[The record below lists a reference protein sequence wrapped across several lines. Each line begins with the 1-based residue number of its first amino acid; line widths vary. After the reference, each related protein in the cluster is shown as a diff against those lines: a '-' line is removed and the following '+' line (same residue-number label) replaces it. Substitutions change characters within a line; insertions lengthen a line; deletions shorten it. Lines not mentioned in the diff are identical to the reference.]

1 MRSYCIP
8 AVSVT
13 PGKKHSQRMLWRAP
27 FPWNEAHQKPK
38 FGQNEVHVYGGYTA
52 IIASLVYNWFT
63 NGNI

>member
-13 PGKKHSQRMLWRAP
+13 PGEKHSQRMLWCAR
-27 FPWNEAHQKPK
+27 FPWNEACQRPK

-52 IIASLVYNWFT
+52 IIASLASNSFT